1 MPELNLEYTQLINK
15 FKNEINEIST
25 QAFQEFY
32 KQIDFIKNSKQFNQ
46 QIIDDF
52 EGQTNKILFDA
63 QNHLDLKQ
71 KEFYNL
77 IDSMS
82 VSVSENVEEIK
93 DIIEKKKQEAL
104 IQLNKS
110 ENSAIT
116 RLEEIYDIGVSTI
129 LSAEKTSLNNL
140 GILTEELMEK
150 LKNTAEN
157 VDVQIKDK
165 LKQALSQIEEFS
177 NSLKEEIKKTEIQIQ
192 ENIKEEA
199 KKLLTEIRLELDN
212 IIIEMKNF
220 SALLKKELTEH
231 KDLMLQEIRQDK
243 DKFFI
248 EMDREQNRILEVLR
262 LKEYEIS
269 VNLNR
274 KEQAII
280 SNIAMTVNGYEK
292 DMEYFKQSKLN
303 EFIDAL
309 ELIYNRTLEDIVT
322 NAEELFKSQVGRIIQ
337 EIEDAIM
344 SDTLEATRKLLNEF
358 GEQRYEF
365 VLPAGETIID
375 LKSAKYAITNRLR
388 LYLDGILQINKK
400 HYTVDE
406 VTKTITLTRSFPDD
420 IDVTITE
427 DMPRNDLKDV
437 LEKSLKEIKE
447 LSNNCKDE
455 ITKLSKQSIK
465 DIVSTRDEFKS
476 EINELQNNSLNLLE
490 EKKLNSLEEI
500 KNKTNELATEYKK
513 DLDIYVAKWKEGTF
527 STEVETGQTLVNVNP
542 RKLVLN
548 TSAKIYFDGILQI
561 INKHYTINYL
571 ENAITILT
579 PFTYPIDLF
588 VLQNLPVTEDPKR
601 EATDEEIDNLF
612 DKFYYIGTDEDID
625 SLFK

>member
-140 GILTEELMEK
+140 GILTEELIEK

-165 LKQALSQIEEFS
+165 LKQSLSQIEEFS

-365 VLPAGETIID
+365 ILPAGETIID

-465 DIVSTRDEFKS
+465 DIVSTRDEFKT

-513 DLDIYVAKWKEGTF
+513 DLDIYVAKWKEGAF

>member
-140 GILTEELMEK
+140 GILAEELIEK

-165 LKQALSQIEEFS
+165 LKQSLSQIEEFS

-365 VLPAGETIID
+365 ILPAGETIID

-465 DIVSTRDEFKS
+465 DIVSTRDEFKT

-513 DLDIYVAKWKEGTF
+513 DLDIYVAKWKEGAF

>member
-140 GILTEELMEK
+140 GILTEELIEK

-165 LKQALSQIEEFS
+165 LKQSLSQIEEFS